1 MPSKPP
7 QTRNRP
13 MYNRM
18 NFDRMG
24 YTLLESFRHQALVLL
39 QLGELGKN
47 QWTTING
54 IISNRLA
61 ETETG
66 AGSTAVVQDIGLRRA
81 V

>member
-1 MPSKPP
+1 MPTKPP

-13 MYNRM
+13 SYNRM

-24 YTLLESFRHQALVLL
+24 YTLLESFRHQALCLL
-39 QLGELGKN
+39 QLGELSKN

-61 ETETG
+61 ETEVG
-66 AGSTAVVQDIGLRRA
+66 SGSTAVVQDIGLRRA